1 VFKFVYLYFIFILL
15 FILVGSYRYVYRKRF
30 KPNLKD
36 QFATIVVPARN
47 EEKDVADLIE
57 CLIAQEYPKD
67 MYEILIVNDRSTD
80 RTEEIIKG
88 YAEKYP
94 NVNYITITETNPN
107 LMGKQNALDFGIRAA
122 KGEIIL
128 LTDADCI
135 IGKHWVKNMVKMF
148 NSPDVGLVVGKTE
161 IYEPKTFWDRF
172 QVLFHRLNIE
182 IAQVSIMVGKY
193 TSGMGN
199 NLGVSKSAYISIG
212 GYPKLG
218 KSILDD
224 EILVRGVAKAG
235 YDLRAAVYKDSIVHT
250 KPMPDLKS
258 LQKQHIRWID
268 GGLHYKSP
276 TRIGIIL
283 YYIFNL
289 YMIYLLI
296 VGIVFLDY
304 YAFACVVVKI
314 LSDFLYMFQ
323 LDSKHDERHVR
334 LYEDFLFAIIMPY
347 YVFWLTTKSLF
358 FRQKIEWKAEVS
370 KRSKRPKR

>member
-1 VFKFVYLYFIFILL
+1 M
-15 FILVGSYRYVYRKRF
+15 
-30 KPNLKD
+30 
-36 QFATIVVPARN
+36 VPARN
-47 EEKDVADLIE
+47 EEKDVSELIE
-57 CLIAQEYPKD
+57 CLIAQNYPTE
-67 MYEILIVNDRSTD
+67 MFEILIVNDRSTD
-80 RTEEIIKG
+80 RTEEIIKD
-88 YAEKYP
+88 YAAKYK
-94 NVNYITITETNPN
+94 NISYITITETNHN
-107 LMGKQNALDFGIRAA
+107 LMGKQNALDIGIRAA

-135 IGKHWVKNMVKMF
+135 IPNLWVRSMVKMF
-148 NSPDVGLVVGKTE
+148 NSPNVGLVVGKTE

-235 YDLRAAVYKDSIVHT
+235 YELRAAVYKDSIVHT

-276 TRIGIIL
+276 TRFGIL
-283 YYIFNL
+283 TYYIFNI
-289 YMIYLLI
+289 YIIYLLF
-296 VGIVFLDY
+296 VGAVFRDY

-314 LSDFLYMFQ
+314 LSDFLFMFQ

-334 LYEDFLFAIIMPY
+334 IYEDFLFAIIMPY

-358 FRQKIEWKAEVS
+358 FRQKIEWKTEIS
-370 KRSKRPKR
+370 KRSEK